1 MSNNELTIKNQG
13 FMGLA
18 DFNISEG
25 FSEELAGLDSGFDRI
40 KIPAGG
46 GTMFELPG
54 ENADET
60 NAVKEFSAV
69 ILYHHPMYT
78 FYSSKYNGSNNPP
91 DCVSIDGATG
101 IGMPGGMCIN
111 CTNNK
116 FGSGENG
123 SKVCKNKHQMYL
135 LRENEIFPVILSLPT
150 SSNKEFSRYIK
161 RLLSTGK
168 KSSDVVTKFSLKK
181 AVNKTGIS
189 YSQVQ
194 FAMERALTPDEN
206 ELVNKMAG
214 QVKLYAKGNETTPV
228 PDNIDKNTGEVMD
241 YVPF

>member
-13 FMGLA
+13 YMGIA
-18 DFNISEG
+18 DFNISDR
-25 FSEELAGLDSGFDRI
+25 FSEELAGLDSSFDRI

-91 DCVSIDGATG
+91 DCVSIDGVTG
-101 IGMPGGMCIN
+101 VGMPGGMCIN

-123 SKVCKNKHQMYL
+123 SKACKNKHQMYL

-168 KSSDVVTKFSLKK
+168 KSDSVVTKFSLKK
-181 AVNKTGIS
+181 AVNKGGIAF
-189 YSQVQ
+189 SQVQ
-194 FAMERALTPDEN
+194 FAVERTLSYEETQLIKKLSE
-206 ELVNKMAG
+206 
-214 QVKLYAKGNETTPV
+214 QIKLYAQNSQNAAKFDE
-228 PDNIDKNTGEVMD
+228 NTGKVTALND
-241 YVPF
+241 

>member
-1 MSNNELTIKNQG
+1 MTNNELTVKNQG

-18 DFNISEG
+18 DFNFSEG

-46 GTMFELPG
+46 GTMFELPS

-60 NAVKEFSAV
+60 DAVREFSAV
-69 ILYHHPMYT
+69 ILHHHPMYT
-78 FYSSKYNGSNNPP
+78 FYSTKYNGNINPP
-91 DCVSIDGATG
+91 DFLSVDGITG
-101 IGMPGGMCIN
+101 TGTPGGACIN
-111 CTNNK
+111 CANNK

-123 SKVCKNKHQMYL
+123 SKACKNKHQMYL
-135 LRENEIFPVILSLPT
+135 LRENEIFPVILSLPA
-150 SSNKEFSRYIK
+150 SSNKEFSKYIK
-161 RLLSTGK
+161 RLLSKGK
-168 KSSDVVTKFSLKK
+168 KSSAVVTKFSLKK

-206 ELVNKMAG
+206 ELVSKIAE
-214 QVKLYAKGNETTPV
+214 QVKLYAKGNEATSVSP
-228 PDNIDKNTGEVMD
+228 NIDKNTGEVID
-241 YVPF
+241 IFE

>member
-1 MSNNELTIKNQG
+1 MTNNELTIKNQG
-13 FMGLA
+13 FMGLKN
-18 DFNISEG
+18 FNISEG

-46 GTMFELPG
+46 GTMFEMPSD
-54 ENADET
+54 NSDEA
-60 NAVKEFSAV
+60 NVVREFSAV

-91 DCVSIDGATG
+91 DCLSVNRVTG
-101 IGMPGGMCIN
+101 IGTPGGMCIN

-123 SKVCKNKHQMYL
+123 SKACKNKHQMYL
-135 LRENEIFPVILSLPT
+135 LRENEIFPLILSLPT
-150 SSNKEFSRYIK
+150 SSNKEFSKYIK
-161 RLLSTGK
+161 RLLSKGK
-168 KSSDVVTKFSLKK
+168 KSSNVVTKFSLKK

-194 FAMERALTPDEN
+194 FAMERALTPNEN
-206 ELVNKMAG
+206 ELVGKMVE
-214 QVKLYAKGNETTPV
+214 QIKLYAKGNETTPV
-228 PDNIDKNTGEVMD
+228 PDNVDKNTGEVKD
-241 YVPF
+241 YLPF

>member
-1 MSNNELTIKNQG
+1 MTNNELTIKNQG
-13 FMGLA
+13 FMGLKN
-18 DFNISEG
+18 FNISEG

-60 NAVKEFSAV
+60 DAAKEFSAV
-69 ILYHHPMYT
+69 ILYHHPRYT
-78 FYSSKYNGSNNPP
+78 FYISKYNGSNNPP
-91 DCVSIDGATG
+91 DCLSVDGVTG

-123 SKVCKNKHQMYL
+123 SKTCKNKHQIYL
-135 LRENEIFPVILSLPT
+135 LQEGKIFPVILSLPT
-150 SSNKEFSRYIK
+150 SSNREFSRYIK

-168 KSSDVVTKFSLKK
+168 KSGSVVTKFSLKK
-181 AVNKTGIS
+181 AVNKGGIA

-194 FAMERALTPDEN
+194 FAVDRKLTDE
-206 ELVNKMAG
+206 EISLIKRFSE
-214 QVKLYAKGNETTPV
+214 QVKCYAQSDKSVNECIEV
-228 PDNIDKNTGEVMD
+228 NKNTGEVMNI
-241 YVPF
+241 PF

>member
-1 MSNNELTIKNQG
+1 
-13 FMGLA
+13 MGLS

-46 GTMFELPG
+46 GTMFELPC
-54 ENADET
+54 ENADEA
-60 NAVKEFSAV
+60 NVVREFSAV

-91 DCVSIDGATG
+91 DCLSIDGVTG
-101 IGMPGGMCIN
+101 VGMPGGMCIN

-123 SKVCKNKHQMYL
+123 SKACKNKHQMYL
-135 LRENEIFPVILSLPT
+135 LRESEIFPAILSLPT
-150 SSNKEFSRYIK
+150 SSNKEFSKYIK
-161 RLLSTGK
+161 RLLSKGK
-168 KSSDVVTKFSLKK
+168 KSSNVVTKFSLKK

-206 ELVNKMAG
+206 ELVGKISE
-214 QVKLYAKGNETTPV
+214 QVKLYAKGNETTPAHA
-228 PDNIDKNTGEVMD
+228 NINKNTGEVMD
-241 YVPF
+241 IPF

>member
-1 MSNNELTIKNQG
+1 MTNNELTVKNQG

-46 GTMFELPG
+46 GTMFEMPSDNLD
-54 ENADET
+54 EAD
-60 NAVKEFSAV
+60 VVREFSAV

-91 DCVSIDGATG
+91 NCLSVDGITG
-101 IGMPGGMCIN
+101 IGTPGGMCIN

-123 SKVCKNKHQMYL
+123 SKACKNKHQMYL

-150 SSNKEFSRYIK
+150 SSNKEFSKYVK
-161 RLLSTGK
+161 RLISKGK

-206 ELVNKMAG
+206 ELVEKMAE
-214 QVKLYAKGNETTPV
+214 QIKLYAKGNEATSASA
-228 PDNIDKNTGEVMD
+228 NIDKNTGEVMD